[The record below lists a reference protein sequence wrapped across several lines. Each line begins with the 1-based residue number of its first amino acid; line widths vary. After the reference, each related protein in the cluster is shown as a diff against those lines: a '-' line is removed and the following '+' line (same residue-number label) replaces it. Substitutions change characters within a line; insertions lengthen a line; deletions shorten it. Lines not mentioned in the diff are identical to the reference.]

1 MASNETKFYIQ
12 WNIVN
17 WITIV
22 LMATVGMLIVGMI
35 ASGLRQYSRASSVSA
50 GAADA

>member
-1 MASNETKFYIQ
+1 MEKTYIQ

-22 LMATVGMLIVGMI
+22 LMAAIGMMLVGAV
-35 ASGLRQYSRASSVSA
+35 SSAIRTYKA
-50 GAADA
+50 G

>member
-1 MASNETKFYIQ
+1 MGAYLQ

-22 LMATVGMLIVGMI
+22 LMASVGMLIVG
-35 ASGLRQYSRASSVSA
+35 AVSSGIRQYNGTST
-50 GAADA
+50 